1 MNLLALEKFIQL
13 VFQLFDKHDA
23 LERMSILDLSQILS
37 AAKHQEIQSNK
48 NEESKRFWDRTADF
62 CLQILK
68 RDLSR
73 INKKT
78 FIVILNSLSQEIQ
91 KREPSLGK
99 KLWNLMDMLLLNTL

>member
-1 MNLLALEKFIQL
+1 
-13 VFQLFDKHDA
+13 
-23 LERMSILDLSQILS
+23 MSILDLSQILS
-37 AAKHQEIQSNK
+37 AAKHLDIQSNK
-48 NEESKRFWDRTADF
+48 NEESKMFWDSTADL

-73 INKKT
+73 IKKKT
-78 FIVILNSLSQEIQ
+78 FIVILNSLSQEIP